1 MNAIV
6 PVVEMKKEKLVV
18 SSRKIANQLKKEHSK
33 IIRTLDKLVLEK
45 PDLASLII
53 PTFYRVNNQKRQYKE
68 YLLTKD
74 GFTLYM
80 FNIQG
85 YNDFKMAYINEFNRM
100 ERALNEKPK
109 QQMLDLNNRLY
120 FGLFTVLTIK
130 GLSELSGIDEADIR
144 YAISKLNLRP
154 MLLREDSLEEFK
166 ERNRIP
172 FKHVSQ
178 LTVLGFN
185 ESKQILKLFKK
196 DHLINLLKEY
206 FNDNNNNKVKVIE
219 TTQDKD
225 VNVKMLGK
233 CIELYD
239 ELINMDIKK
248 IYELKTDLF
257 TNKNYPQHI
266 KKLIFRV
273 FNTVELKKLNI

>member
-6 PVVEMKKEKLVV
+6 PVVEIKKEKLVV

-100 ERALNEKPK
+100 EK
-109 QQMLDLNNRLY
+109 
-120 FGLFTVLTIK
+120 
-130 GLSELSGIDEADIR
+130 
-144 YAISKLNLRP
+144 
-154 MLLREDSLEEFK
+154 LLRET
-166 ERNRIP
+166 
-172 FKHVSQ
+172 KHLTLQEKMRYKGSII
-178 LTVLGFN
+178 LTVKNLGLMYGLN
-185 ESKQILKLFKK
+185 EDKILNVIYKLNM
-196 DHLINLLKEY
+196 HLILLKGVELSKLKGKYNLTAISNLYVLNFEECIRIIDYLGLKNDSLKEY
-206 FNDNNNNKVKVIE
+206 FEIVE
-219 TTQDKD
+219 TVSDKEN
-225 VNVKMLGK
+225 NVKMLGK

-239 ELINMDIKK
+239 ELIDMDIKK

>member
-1 MNAIV
+1 
-6 PVVEMKKEKLVV
+6 
-18 SSRKIANQLKKEHSK
+18 
-33 IIRTLDKLVLEK
+33 
-45 PDLASLII
+45 
-53 PTFYRVNNQKRQYKE
+53 
-68 YLLTKD
+68 
-74 GFTLYM
+74 M

>member
-6 PVVEMKKEKLVV
+6 PVVEIKKEKLVV

-45 PDLASLII
+45 PDLAFLII

-100 ERALNEKPK
+100 EKLLKEPKQLTLQEKMRYKGKIVLTVKNLGFMYGLNEDKI
-109 QQMLDLNNRLY
+109 LNVIYKLNIHP
-120 FGLFTVLTIK
+120 VLLK
-130 GLSELSGIDEADIR
+130 GVELSELKRE
-144 YAISKLNLRP
+144 YNLHAISNLY
-154 MLLREDSLEEFK
+154 
-166 ERNRIP
+166 
-172 FKHVSQ
+172 
-178 LTVLGFN
+178 VLGFDDC
-185 ESKQILKLFKK
+185 IRIIDYLGLKR
-196 DHLINLLKEY
+196 DSLKEY
-206 FNDNNNNKVKVIE
+206 FEIVE
-219 TTQDKD
+219 TVSDKEN
-225 VNVKMLGK
+225 NVKMLGK

-239 ELINMDIKK
+239 ELIDMNINK
-248 IYELKTDLF
+248 IYEMKKELFNNKT
-257 TNKNYPQHI
+257 YPQHI
-266 KKLIFRV
+266 KKIIFNV
-273 FNTVELKKLNI
+273 FQTVELKKLNI

>member
-1 MNAIV
+1 MLKIIDERKVLSKNFRIYGDFENPLFRAKDVAMWIDYGV
-6 PVVEMKKEKLVV
+6 SNVSKMVKTIDEDEKILARTNNTSALFLTEYGLYEVLMQSRKPIAKQFKKEVKH
-18 SSRKIANQLKKEHSK
+18 ILKE
-33 IIRTLDKLVLEK
+33 IRQTGK
-45 PDLASLII
+45 
-53 PTFYRVNNQKRQYKE
+53 Y
-68 YLLTKD
+68 
-74 GFTLYM
+74 
-80 FNIQG
+80 
-85 YNDFKMAYINEFNRM
+85 
-100 ERALNEKPK
+100 EKPK
-109 QQMLDLNNRLY
+109 QQILDLNNRLY
-120 FGLFTVLTIK
+120 FELFTVLTIK
-130 GLSELSGIDEADIR
+130 GLSELSGIDEVDIR

-166 ERNRIP
+166 ERNRIS

-178 LTVLGFN
+178 LTILGFN
-185 ESKQILKLFKK
+185 ECKQILKLFKK
-196 DHLINLLKEY
+196 DHLISLLKEY
-206 FNDNNNNKVKVIE
+206 FNDNNKVKVIE

-239 ELINMDIKK
+239 ELIDMDIKK

>member
-6 PVVEMKKEKLVV
+6 PVVENRNQKLIVG
-18 SSRKIANQLKKEHSK
+18 SRIVARQLGKRHS
-33 IIRTLDKLVLEK
+33 DVLE
-45 PDLASLII
+45 SIENII
-53 PTFYRVNNQKRQYKE
+53 KKSTTEISALFIKDKYKARNGKMNKE

-196 DHLINLLKEY
+196 DHLISLLKEY
-206 FNDNNNNKVKVIE
+206 FNDNNKVKVIE

-225 VNVKMLGK
+225 VNIKMLGK

-239 ELINMDIKK
+239 ELVDMDIKK

>member
-6 PVVEMKKEKLVV
+6 PVVENRNQELIVG
-18 SSRKIANQLKKEHSK
+18 SRIVARQLGKQHKH
-33 IIRTLDKLVLEK
+33 VLESIENIVK
-45 PDLASLII
+45 KSTADISALFIKDK
-53 PTFYRVNNQKRQYKE
+53 YRARNGKLNKE

-100 ERALNEKPK
+100 EK
-109 QQMLDLNNRLY
+109 
-120 FGLFTVLTIK
+120 
-130 GLSELSGIDEADIR
+130 
-144 YAISKLNLRP
+144 
-154 MLLREDSLEEFK
+154 LLRETK
-166 ERNRIP
+166 
-172 FKHVSQ
+172 Q
-178 LTVLGFN
+178 LTLQEKMRYKGSIILTVKNLGLMYGLNEDKILSVIYKLNMHPILLKGVELSKLKGKYNLTAISNLYVLNFEECIRIIDYLG
-185 ESKQILKLFKK
+185 LKN
-196 DHLINLLKEY
+196 DSLKEY
-206 FNDNNNNKVKVIE
+206 FEIVE
-219 TTQDKD
+219 TVSDKEN
-225 VNVKMLGK
+225 NVKMLGK

-239 ELINMDIKK
+239 ELIDMDIKK

-266 KKLIFRV
+266 KKLIFSV